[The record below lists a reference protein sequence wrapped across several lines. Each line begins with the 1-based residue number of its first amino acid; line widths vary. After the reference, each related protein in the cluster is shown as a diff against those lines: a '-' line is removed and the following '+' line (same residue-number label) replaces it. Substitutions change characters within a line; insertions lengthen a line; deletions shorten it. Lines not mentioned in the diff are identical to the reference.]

1 MNSSSSRGSS
11 SFRLAHLL
19 MLGLMLFAFAC
30 SAVMSR
36 TVFERMPH
44 LEDELAYVFQAR
56 TLAGGQLVVESP
68 QPQAAF
74 WQPFVVD
81 RDGTRFGKYT
91 LGWPAHLTLGEW
103 LGGQL
108 WFINA
113 AFSALAVGVTFR
125 VTLQVFSKYD
135 ISVAAAALVAFSPMA
150 LLLNASLMGHTVA
163 LFWTGLFISACHSLE
178 YDRRGGRKRLL
189 WGVVAGVAMGLL
201 VITRPATALAVAIP
215 FAAYSAI
222 RLLRILLRA
231 RRTLIPAA
239 APLVALTAVTLL
251 FALLIPVYNYAAT
264 GDARQNL
271 YTLVWEYDRI
281 GFGPGYGRNGHTL
294 EKGVRHMRFDLSLT
308 AADLFGWQA
317 EPLTDA
323 TGAVRAPLTDHFL
336 NQADYYPVVGLSWVL
351 LPLGFLVAFGRRSWA
366 YFLWGLIGLA
376 WLALP
381 FHLGDGS
388 LSRNPDIAWII
399 IFGLMAWVCAPLLV
413 LGDRRATWSWL
424 IAAVALSLIIVQLTY
439 WIGSQRY
446 STRYY
451 YEGVLSAAI
460 FTALPI
466 AWLARRVPRGLVY
479 GAFAA
484 VLALSFFGYAVP
496 RVGVLRGFNLMDGAL
511 VAQIQ
516 ALRDPARETLVL
528 VTGDDVR
535 WRSYGELMA
544 ITSPYLDSP
553 IVAARIT
560 PGISREDVLAR
571 FPDREVIDLT
581 AQENTIFFPEPP

>member
-1 MNSSSSRGSS
+1 
-11 SFRLAHLL
+11 

-44 LEDELAYVFQAR
+44 LEDELAYLFQAR
-56 TLAGGQLVVESP
+56 TLAGGNLVIPSP

-81 RDGTRFGKYT
+81 YEGTRFGKYT
-91 LGWPAHLTLGEW
+91 LGWPLHLMPGEW
-103 LGGQL
+103 LGGQF

-113 AFSALAVGVTFR
+113 AFSALAVGVTYR
-125 VTLQVFSKYD
+125 VVRQVFSKQD
-135 ISVAAAALVAFSPMA
+135 VAVVSAALVAFSPMA

-163 LFWTGLFISACHSLE
+163 LFWTGLFISACWSLE
-178 YDRRGGRKRLL
+178 TGRTARERLL
-189 WGVVAGVAMGLL
+189 WGVAAGVAMGLL

-222 RLLRILLRA
+222 RLLRLFLRQRRALLPAFTPRA
-231 RRTLIPAA
+231 ALAGITLA
-239 APLVALTAVTLL
+239 
-251 FALLIPVYNYAAT
+251 FALLIPLYNHQAT

-317 EPLTDA
+317 EPLTDE
-323 TGAVRAPLTDHFL
+323 TGAVRAPLADHFL
-336 NQADYYPVVGLSWVL
+336 NQADYYPVVGLSWAL
-351 LPLGFLVAFGRRSWA
+351 LPLGFIVAFGRRSWA
-366 YFLWGLIGLA
+366 YFLWGLVGLG

-388 LSRNPDIAWII
+388 LARNPEVAWII
-399 IFGLMAWVCAPLLV
+399 IFGLVAWVCAPLLV
-413 LGDRRATWSWL
+413 LGDRRRTWAWL

-451 YEGVLSAAI
+451 YEGLLSAAV
-460 FTALPI
+460 FTALPVV
-466 AWLARRVPRGLVY
+466 WLARRVAKLRLPVLVY
-479 GAFAA
+479 AAFTA
-484 VLALSFFGYAVP
+484 VLAVSFVGYSVP
-496 RVGVLRGFNLMDGAL
+496 RIGALRGFNLMDGDL
-511 VAQIQ
+511 LAQVQ
-516 ALRDPARETLVL
+516 ALRDPSREALVL
-528 VTGDDVR
+528 VTGEDVR

-544 ITSPYLDSP
+544 VTSPYLDSP

-560 PGISREDVLAR
+560 PGIRREDVIAL
-571 FPDREVIDLT
+571 FPGRQIIDLT
-581 AQENTIFFPEPP
+581 ARENTIFFPEAP